1 MNYVESFYTGIAGNN
16 YNLKV
21 IKNKILY
28 NTKSIT
34 GKQEHQKSVLGFLI
48 VETNQLTL
56 QNRRFVLPQFLSSGS

>member
-28 NTKSIT
+28 NTKSII

-56 QNRRFVLPQFLSSGS
+56 QNIRFVLPKFLCSGS